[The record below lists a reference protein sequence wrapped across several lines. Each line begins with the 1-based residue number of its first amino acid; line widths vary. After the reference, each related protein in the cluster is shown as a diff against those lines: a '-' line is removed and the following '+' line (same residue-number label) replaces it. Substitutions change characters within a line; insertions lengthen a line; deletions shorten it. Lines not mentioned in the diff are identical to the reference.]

1 MGMNNYG
8 LNKESFKNIS
18 AVSIII
24 MSGLLVVLWKNYEAN
39 ILEEAKT
46 IIIDSIA
53 VKDTLEP
60 ELLAKIDLLEK
71 MAMAERSK
79 ITVMVEHDNS
89 PLTDTYPMIM
99 DATSSFDPDL
109 GDEIQFVWKQIAG
122 PPVDINPNPFS
133 GKVSFEGKE
142 GEYTFELTVSDNY
155 NSKTTLTKTVIII
168 PEPNQ
173 PPVIDMEVRQG
184 SELK

>member
-1 MGMNNYG
+1 MI

-18 AVSIII
+18 GVSIILI
-24 MSGLLVVLWKNYEAN
+24 SGLLLILWKNYEADV
-39 ILEEAKT
+39 IKDSKT
-46 IIIDSIA
+46 IIIDSVS
-53 VKDTLEP
+53 VKEEP
-60 ELLAKIDLLEK
+60 KPEMMAKIDLLEK
-71 MAMAERSK
+71 MAIAERSK

-122 PPVDINPNPFS
+122 PSVKINPHPFA

-155 NSKTTLTKTVIII
+155 NSKTTITKTVVII

-173 PPVIDMEVRQG
+173 PPVIDMKVRQG

>member
-1 MGMNNYG
+1 MLMK
-8 LNKESFKNIS
+8 KENIQNVS
-18 AVSIII
+18 AVSIILI
-24 MSGLLVVLWKNYEAN
+24 SALLVVLWKNYESDV
-39 ILEEAKT
+39 IEEAKT
-46 IIIDSIA
+46 TIIDSVL
-53 VKDTLEP
+53 VKEEP
-60 ELLAKIDLLEK
+60 NPEMMAKIDLLQK
-71 MAMAERSK
+71 MAVAERSK

-89 PLTDTYPMIM
+89 PLTNTYPMIL

-122 PPVDINPNPFS
+122 PSVEINPHPFA

-155 NSKTTLTKTVIII
+155 NSKTTITKTVVII

-173 PPVIDMEVRQG
+173 APVIDMKVRQG

>member
-1 MGMNNYG
+1 MI

-18 AVSIII
+18 GVSIILI
-24 MSGLLVVLWKNYEAN
+24 SGLLLILWKNYEADV
-39 ILEEAKT
+39 IEDAKT
-46 IIIDSIA
+46 IIIDSVS
-53 VKDTLEP
+53 VKEEP
-60 ELLAKIDLLEK
+60 KPEMMAKIDLLEK
-71 MAMAERSK
+71 MAIAERSK

-122 PPVDINPNPFS
+122 PSVKINPHPFA

-155 NSKTTLTKTVIII
+155 NSKTTITKTVVII

-173 PPVIDMEVRQG
+173 PPVIDMKVRQG

>member
-1 MGMNNYG
+1 MI
-8 LNKESFKNIS
+8 LNKESFKNTS
-18 AVSIII
+18 GVSIILI
-24 MSGLLVVLWKNYEAN
+24 SGLLLILWKNYEADV
-39 ILEEAKT
+39 IKDSKT
-46 IIIDSIA
+46 IIIDSVS
-53 VKDTLEP
+53 VKEEP
-60 ELLAKIDLLEK
+60 KPEMMAKIDLLEK
-71 MAMAERSK
+71 MAIAERSK

-122 PPVDINPNPFS
+122 PSVKINPHPFA

-155 NSKTTLTKTVIII
+155 NSKTTITKTVVII

-173 PPVIDMEVRQG
+173 PPVIDMKVRQG

>member
-1 MGMNNYG
+1 MI

-18 AVSIII
+18 GVSIILI
-24 MSGLLVVLWKNYEAN
+24 SGLLLILWKNYEADV
-39 ILEEAKT
+39 IEDAKT
-46 IIIDSIA
+46 IIIDSVS
-53 VKDTLEP
+53 VKQEP
-60 ELLAKIDLLEK
+60 KPEMMAKIDLLEK
-71 MAMAERSK
+71 MAIAERSN

-122 PPVDINPNPFS
+122 PLVKINPHPFA

-155 NSKTTLTKTVIII
+155 NLKTTITKTVVII
-168 PEPNQ
+168 PEPNK
-173 PPVIDMEVRQG
+173 PPVIDMKVRQG